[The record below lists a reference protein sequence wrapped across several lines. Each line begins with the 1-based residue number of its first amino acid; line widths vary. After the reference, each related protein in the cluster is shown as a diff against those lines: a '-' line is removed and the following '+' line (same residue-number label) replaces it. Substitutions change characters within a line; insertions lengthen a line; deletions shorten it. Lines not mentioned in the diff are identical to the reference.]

1 MNKLDLYATER
12 DGMKTGDWIGWKSY
26 LAPGQLIGLPIRIWQ
41 RLRYGLTEP
50 INHIALLV
58 RREFEGRE
66 RNFILESTITDEFNG
81 VRLRLLSERLQVFQ
95 GEVFWYAL
103 RPELTVIRPSLD
115 ILLRDFLDRMENEQI
130 AYDTPG
136 CIGNVWSRSE
146 KNDANYYC
154 SEAGYM
160 LLEDASYFSGDYIAR
175 EYFRKANVYLKGMAP
190 MPGDAPNLGLFRQAV
205 LILKSDDQPATIPQ
219 SGSEV

>member
-1 MNKLDLYATER
+1 MNKLDKYTAYR

-26 LAPGQLIGLPIRIWQ
+26 LAPGQLIGLPIRLWQ
-41 RLRYGLTEP
+41 RIRYGLTEP

-58 RREFEGRE
+58 RREFEGHE
-66 RNFILESTITDEFNG
+66 RNFILESTVTDEYSG
-81 VRLRLLSERLQVFQ
+81 IRLRLLSERLQVFR

-103 RPELTVIRPSLD
+103 RPELAVIRPCLD
-115 ILLRDFLDRMENEQI
+115 VVLHDVIDRMEAEQV

-136 CIGNVWSRSE
+136 CLGNMWTRSP

-160 LLEDASYFSGDYIAR
+160 LLERAAVLSGDYIAS
-175 EYFRKANVYLKGMAP
+175 EYFRKANAYLKGMAP